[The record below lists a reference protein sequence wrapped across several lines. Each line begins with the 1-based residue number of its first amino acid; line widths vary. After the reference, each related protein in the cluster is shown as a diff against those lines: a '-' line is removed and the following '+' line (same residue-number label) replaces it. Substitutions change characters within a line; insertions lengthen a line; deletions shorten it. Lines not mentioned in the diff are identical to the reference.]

1 MDKAA
6 SLRLIPADL
15 APRSYVLLISGTM
28 NPPHRSHIRLGLHA
42 ARTLRMRGHGV
53 TAICY
58 VPVHDNYLY
67 NKVALKVSA
76 SQAEVNADTM
86 CFPMGQRCQMLQ
98 ALVQNEDPADAA
110 LCHVMDY
117 EHANGRDLLEESP
130 GYWAPKLPGGYLR
143 TVPTTALIKHFAAHS
158 PLLKHGARLGIVFGV
173 DNLAGMSTWNRP
185 AELIAHGDLVLVARE
200 MAKVEFPKDPTDL
213 LRTIKHFV
221 LDSAVPVSFSGSVL
235 FGETAGTFEHEDVS
249 GDAAMYML
257 PALEGADEHLS
268 STKIRNAIVGCLDIL
283 AEHGYNTPH
292 ALTGVFDRAAHGPD
306 SYRAMGH
313 AAETRGERVNA
324 QR

>member
-235 FGETAGTFEHEDVS
+235 FGETAGTF
-249 GDAAMYML
+249 
-257 PALEGADEHLS
+257 
-268 STKIRNAIVGCLDIL
+268 
-283 AEHGYNTPH
+283 
-292 ALTGVFDRAAHGPD
+292 GPF
-306 SYRAMGH
+306 
-313 AAETRGERVNA
+313 
-324 QR
+324 